1 MSFIRT
7 KLNDSE
13 PKWQP
18 LPYNRAIFK
27 SILSW
32 KTAND
37 ERKLEYD
44 QQVEA
49 FKSKVAAHE
58 ASEDERERRHLAAKL
73 EYEQKVEAFKSQ
85 LAAQEASEDER
96 ERKHLAARVSSTFAL
111 TRGAI

>member
-1 MSFIRT
+1 MSFVRA
-7 KLNDSE
+7 KLNEPE

-18 LPYNRAIFK
+18 LPYDRAIFK

-32 KTAND
+32 KAAND

-58 ASEDERERRHLAAKL
+58 ASEDERER
-73 EYEQKVEAFKSQ
+73 
-85 LAAQEASEDER
+85 
-96 ERKHLAARVSSTFAL
+96 KHLAARVSSTFAL